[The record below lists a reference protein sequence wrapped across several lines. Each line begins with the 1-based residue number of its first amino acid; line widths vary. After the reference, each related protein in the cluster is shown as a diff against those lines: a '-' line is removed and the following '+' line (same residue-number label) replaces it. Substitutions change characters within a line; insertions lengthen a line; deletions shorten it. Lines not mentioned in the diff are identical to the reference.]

1 MNLTLLGRIL
11 PFFIVEKMVKNIS
24 NEWVTLKRYDK
35 EVKVRI
41 CWISE
46 GTAIIYDDKEEKINR
61 LKKQKRLIEEELE
74 RVEE

>member
-41 CWISE
+41 P
-46 GTAIIYDDKEEKINR
+46 AIHIAKE
-61 LKKQKRLIEEELE
+61 
-74 RVEE
+74 